1 MIHPKLSAIGK
12 RLFDILASGIALVV
26 LSPIWLIAIIGIL
39 VSDPGPI
46 FYMANRVGKDD
57 RNFKMFKFRSMRVDK
72 NADEKNFKADTN
84 RIFGW
89 GEFIRRTKID
99 ELPQLLNVFAGQ
111 MSVIGPR
118 PASADQVAVTRA
130 GRFAQISRLKPGLSG
145 PSALYDYIYG
155 DQVQDEEEYK
165 EKVLPTRLDLD
176 LYYLKVQNLWYD
188 LKMIWYTLI
197 CIFGLLFRRFP
208 HWMYEE
214 LVAAAKTVSDGK
226 IRIPEDDSVMYRR

>member
-1 MIHPKLSAIGK
+1 MGFIKAKVK
-12 RLFDILASGIALVV
+12 RIFDILASGLALIV
-26 LSPIWLIAIIGIL
+26 LSPVWLIAIVGIEL
-39 VSDPGPI
+39 TDPGPV
-46 FYMANRVGKDD
+46 FYLADRVGKDNK
-57 RNFKMFKFRSMRVDK
+57 RFRMFKFRSMRVDK
-72 NADEKNFKADTN
+72 NADETNFKADKS

-89 GEFIRRTKID
+89 GEFLRKTKID

-130 GRFAQISRLKPGLSG
+130 GRYAVISTLKPGLSG

-155 DQVQDEEEYK
+155 DQIEDEEEYK

-176 LYYLKVQNLWYD
+176 LYYIKVKSLWYD
-188 LKMIWYTLI
+188 LKMIWYTII
-197 CIFGLLFRRFP
+197 CIFGIVFKRFP

-214 LVAAAKTVSDGK
+214 LVQEAATIGDDGDLHLENDTVS
-226 IRIPEDDSVMYRR
+226 YRR